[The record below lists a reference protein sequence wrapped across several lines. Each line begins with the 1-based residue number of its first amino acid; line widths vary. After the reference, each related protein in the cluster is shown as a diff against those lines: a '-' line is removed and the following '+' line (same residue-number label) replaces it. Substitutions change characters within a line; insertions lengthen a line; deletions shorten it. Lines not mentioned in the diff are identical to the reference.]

1 MLCLVCRVR
10 KTCAQPTRKLR
21 KEKPSVNTK
30 VWEQARGMRSRIIT
44 KSMRII
50 YASHRTKI
58 VIFDDA
64 IKILPYEGRAG
75 ARH

>member
-21 KEKPSVNTK
+21 REKPSVNTK
-30 VWEQARGMRSRIIT
+30 VRAQGRGMRSRIIT
-44 KSMRII
+44 KTMRII

-58 VIFDDA
+58 VIFVDA
-64 IKILPYEGRAG
+64 IKILLYEGRAG
-75 ARH
+75 TRH